1 MYSAVADLTCAA
13 VHTGSQS
20 KPERSDEIY
29 RELLDIVN
37 LLFAWQFFAPEGR
50 YTNSDLV
57 RAIAILM
64 LYKPVQYTA
73 LLERGMT
80 DRSKITHLSKVN
92 VLSSMMLQGMV
103 HRTADLVGVSNAPS
117 VFLRAVEKASP
128 NEPIPA
134 KVLADLRLH
143 FFLIFTD
150 IHGSLHSGRSTASDS
165 TNALR
170 TTRLFANIRAQVTD
184 PRRAA
189 IVELYAIARAPQGVN
204 AVEYRL
210 RDLDR
215 INQRL
220 EAWSAEWAPMMKGA
234 NVCKFPANTF

>member
-1 MYSAVADLTCAA
+1 M
-13 VHTGSQS
+13 HTGSQS
-20 KPERSDEIY
+20 RPDRADEVY

-37 LLFAWQFFAPEGR
+37 SLFAWQFFAPEAR

-64 LYKPVQYTA
+64 LYKPVQYSA
-73 LLERGMT
+73 LIDRGMT
-80 DRSKITHLSKVN
+80 DKAKITHLSKVN

-117 VFLRAVEKASP
+117 VFLRAAEKATP
-128 NEPIPA
+128 NNPIPA
-134 KVLADLRLH
+134 KILADLRLH

-165 TNALR
+165 TNALK
-170 TTRLFANIRAQVTD
+170 TTRLFAKIRSQVTD

-215 INQRL
+215 INKKFD
-220 EAWSAEWAPMMKGA
+220 AWSTEWAPIMKGQHDSCIA
-234 NVCKFPANTF
+234 PLCDGER